1 MQINDYFKRADSKGE
16 VAEALANGRQVLFL
30 GLESSAKAT
39 MVEQLVR
46 TAKEKK
52 VLVVANNLLQAERYM
67 TDLETYL
74 PEETVKLFATAE
86 SVAADL
92 AISSPEALAER
103 IETLSWLMD
112 EEASGVVVAPVFGLK
127 HRLTPVGLWQALAFP
142 IQVNQEL
149 TPTDLTETLVALGY
163 ERVDMTLR
171 PGEMSVRGDIVDVY
185 PLNHDQPIRVSLAF
199 DEVERISE
207 YDPSTQKSTSDLEQF
222 TYLPASD
229 FIAPAGQLKRQ
240 AKVLK
245 QAVNQWLAPLNDD
258 KVKSALQT
266 VLADE
271 VAHWENGETT
281 DNTRYFNQ
289 YIYPETTTLLDYLG
303 KEGVVVIDDLPRL
316 LETETSIE
324 ESASLYVQS
333 QVEQGKLP
341 QAEALYTS
349 FSAGIAKFH
358 GRKFYLAKWQRGY
371 GNLSFDRLHQ
381 FQTRLITPFYDH
393 KDALKVEFDAWQRI
407 GRQLVVFLSSKDQ
420 IRKVQEILAAIDI
433 DAQATTLDQLI
444 PDKVN
449 LVEGTIASGVEW
461 VKAHLVFISEQ
472 ELFHKQKPRRRRHQ
486 LNMSN
491 AERLMSYQ
499 ELQPGDFVV
508 HVNHGIGKFVGV
520 ETIAVNGTH
529 KDYLT
534 IVFADDASI
543 HVPIDQID
551 LVQKYVSAEGKEP
564 RLNKMGGTEWAK
576 TKQRVQKKIEDI
588 ADDLIDLYA
597 EREAEEGY
605 AFSKDTAEQEAFEA
619 DFPYVETDDQ
629 LRSIKEIKHDME
641 KDKPMDRLLV
651 GDVGFGKTEVAMRA
665 AFKAM
670 IDGKQVAFLVPTT
683 ILAEQHYETLSARF
697 ADYPFEIAL
706 LNRFR
711 TNKQQ
716 QDTIAALKEGSVQLV
731 IGTHRLLSQDVE
743 FLDLGLVIV
752 DEEQRFGVKAKE
764 KLKALKK
771 TVDVLTLTAT
781 PIPRTLNMSMLGVRD
796 LSVIETPPANRY
808 PVQTYVME
816 QNYGA
821 IKDAVER
828 EMARGGQTFYLFNN
842 VQQIQ
847 EKAAELEALIPNCS
861 VGIAHGQMT
870 AIQLEDVMQAFL
882 DGEYDLL
889 VTTTI
894 IETGV
899 DMPNVNTLIVE
910 NANRMGLSTLYQ
922 LRGRVGRSNRVAYAY
937 FMYKPERM
945 LTETSEK
952 RLLALRDFTELGSGF
967 KIAMRDLSIRG
978 AGNLLGAEQHGFV
991 NSVGFDLYTQMLNE
1005 AVAKKQ
1011 GKAPA
1016 KTIVPAEIELGI
1028 DAYLPSSYIADENQK
1043 VEIYKRINQ
1052 LPDSDAMW
1060 DLDAELMDRFGEPPA
1075 EVQWL
1080 LIIGVVKSAAMQ
1092 ANVKRISRK
1101 GQGIE
1106 IRFHADSDQ
1115 QQLTPAIFDALGD
1128 LPFRLQM
1135 KVDQNELVALLSE
1148 RNAKTDVWLDHL
1160 QQFLVA
1166 LAEKYRPYPVD
1177 EEETDEQKEQR

>member
-1 MQINDYFKRADSKGE
+1 MQVDDFFTKADSDGDVKDAI
-16 VAEALANGRQVLFL
+16 VNGKQVLFL
-30 GLESSAKAT
+30 GLESVAKAK
-39 MVEQLVR
+39 MAEQLFSLSQ
-46 TAKEKK
+46 EKK
-52 VLVVANNLLQAERYM
+52 VLVITNNLLQAERYV
-67 TDLETYL
+67 TDLETFL
-74 PEETVKLFATAE
+74 PETPVKLFATAE

-92 AISSPEALAER
+92 AISSPESLAER
-103 IETLSWLMD
+103 IETLAWLLDD
-112 EEASGVVVAPVFGLK
+112 EESGIVVAPVFGLK
-127 HRLTPVGLWQALAFP
+127 HRLTPVALWEALAFP
-142 IQVNQEL
+142 IEMGQEL
-149 TPTDLTETLVALGY
+149 APDTLTKTLVALGY

-171 PGEMSVRGDIVDVY
+171 PGEMSVRGDIIDVY
-185 PLNHDQPIRVSLAF
+185 PLNHPQPIRVSLAF
-199 DEVERISE
+199 DEVDRISE
-207 YDPSTQKSTSDLEQF
+207 YDPATQKSTTDLESF
-222 TYLPASD
+222 CYLPARD
-229 FIAPAGQLKRQ
+229 LLAPRGQLQRQ
-240 AKVLK
+240 SQVLE
-245 QAVNQWLAPLNDD
+245 QAVTPWLEAVQDQE
-258 KVKSALQT
+258 VKIALQT
-266 VLADE
+266 VLSDE
-271 VAHWENGETT
+271 ISHWEAGETT
-281 DNTRYFNQ
+281 ERTYYFSQ
-289 YIYPETTTLLDYLG
+289 YLYPKTTTLFDYLG
-303 KEGVVVIDDLPRL
+303 DSSVVVIDDLPRL
-316 LETETSIE
+316 LEMETNIE
-324 ESASLYVQS
+324 ESASLYMQS

-341 QAEALYTS
+341 QTDALYTNFNTALS
-349 FSAGIAKFH
+349 H
-358 GRKFYLAKWQRGY
+358 YEGRKFYLAKWQRGY
-371 GNLSFDRLHQ
+371 GNLSFDHLHQ
-381 FQTRLITPFYDH
+381 FQTRTITPFYDQQE
-393 KDALKVEFDAWQRI
+393 ALKVEFDAWQRI
-407 GRQLVVFLSSKDQ
+407 GRQLVVFLSSRDQ
-420 IRKVQEILAAIDI
+420 IRKMQEILSAIDI
-433 DAQATTLDQLI
+433 GSQATTLDHLI
-444 PDKVN
+444 EGQVN

-461 VKAHLVFISEQ
+461 VRAHLVFISEQ
-472 ELFHKQKPRRRRHQ
+472 EIFHKQRPRRRHSQ
-486 LNMSN
+486 LNLSN

-499 ELQPGDFVV
+499 ELQPGDYVV
-508 HVNHGIGKFVGV
+508 HVNHGIGKFIGV
-520 ETIAVNGTH
+520 ETIAVNGNH

-551 LVQKYVSAEGKEP
+551 LVQKYVSAEGKAP

-576 TKQRVQKKIEDI
+576 TKQRVQNKIEDI

-605 AFSKDTAEQEAFEA
+605 AFSQDTEEQTTFEN

-629 LRSIKEIKHDME
+629 LRSIKEIKQDME
-641 KDKPMDRLLV
+641 QSKPMDRLLV

-670 IDGKQVAFLVPTT
+670 MDGKQVAFLVPTT
-683 ILAEQHYETLSARF
+683 ILAEQHYETLMARF
-697 ADYPFEIAL
+697 SNYPFEISL

-716 QDTIAALKEGSVQLV
+716 QETIAGLKDGSIQLV
-731 IGTHRLLSQDVE
+731 IGTHRLLSADVS

-764 KLKALKK
+764 RLKELKK

-847 EKAAELEALIPNCS
+847 EKAAELEALIPHCS

-870 AIQLEDVMQAFL
+870 AIQLEDVMQDFL

-937 FMYKPERM
+937 FMYRPERM
-945 LTETSEK
+945 LNETSEK

-978 AGNLLGAEQHGFV
+978 AGNLLGSEQHGFV

-1005 AVAKKQ
+1005 AVMKKQ
-1011 GKAPA
+1011 GKAPE
-1016 KTIVPAEIELGI
+1016 KTNAPAEIELGI
-1028 DAYLPSSYIADENQK
+1028 DAYLPSSYITDENQK

-1052 LPDSDAMW
+1052 LPDTDAMW
-1060 DLDAELMDRFGEPPA
+1060 DLDDELLDRFGEPPV

-1080 LIIGVVKSAAMQ
+1080 LNIGVLKSVAMT

-1115 QQLTPAIFDALGD
+1115 QQLTPAIFDALGT

-1135 KVDQNELVALLSE
+1135 KVDHDELVALLTE
-1148 RNAKTDVWLDHL
+1148 QQVKVDVWLDHL
-1160 QQFLVA
+1160 LQFMTA
-1166 LAEKYRPYPVD
+1166 LAKNYHPNTIE
-1177 EEETDEQKEQR
+1177 